1 MKRIYILMLVLI
13 ATGFVR
19 GDANVKR
26 EQDPLVVNAKTIK
39 LKLENPRVRVL
50 EATIKP
56 GEKES
61 MHSHPTSLIY
71 VIEGGK
77 FRNHASDGAVTE
89 AEFKTGEVY
98 YRDPL
103 THWAENIGDTTIR
116 LVLVELKN

>member
-1 MKRIYILMLVLI
+1 MKRIYILMVVLL

-19 GDANVKR
+19 SDANVMR
-26 EQDPLVVNAKTIK
+26 EQDPVVVNAKTIK
-39 LKLENPRVRVL
+39 LKFENPRVRVL
-50 EATIKP
+50 ETTVKP
-56 GEKES
+56 GEKEAV
-61 MHSHPTSLIY
+61 HSHPTSVIY

-77 FRNHASDGAVTE
+77 FRNHASDGAVSE
-89 AEFKTGEVY
+89 AELQTGDVY